1 MDIEVLDSGKD
12 YIEIKTDN
20 LTIAELL
27 RVYLNREGV
36 KFAAWRREHPDKPL
50 VMKIEVSSGTVKKAL
65 GDAIS
70 SINKDLSS
78 ISKILKK

>member
-1 MDIEVLDSGKD
+1 MNIEILDSGKD
-12 YIEIKTDN
+12 FMEIKTDN
-20 LTIAELL
+20 LTVAELL
-27 RVYLNREGV
+27 RVYLNKEGV
-36 KFAAWRREHPDKPL
+36 KFAAWKRENPDKPL
-50 VMKIEVSSGTVKKAL
+50 VMKIEVSTGTVKKAL